1 MRQILETPST
11 PLFCVKKPQVD
22 ELALLGMVDLN
33 RFCRILSDSMP
44 LILFGALAHSKDVLK
59 TALKIL
65 DNCAD
70 SVQYACLA

>member
-1 MRQILETPST
+1 
-11 PLFCVKKPQVD
+11 
-22 ELALLGMVDLN
+22 MVDLF
-33 RFCRILSDSMP
+33 RICRILSDSMP